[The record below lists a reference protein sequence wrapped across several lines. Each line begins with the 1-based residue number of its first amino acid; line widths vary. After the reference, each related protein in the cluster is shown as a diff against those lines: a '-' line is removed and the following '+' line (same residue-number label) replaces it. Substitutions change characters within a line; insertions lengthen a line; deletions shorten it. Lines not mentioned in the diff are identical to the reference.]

1 MKQLTVSL
9 LMQESHED
17 IKSSLNISCVEK
29 QNFVSLPESDEEE
42 EDDTEKVDLQYYD
55 FKSFL

>member
-17 IKSSLNISCVEK
+17 IKYSTNIGCVEK
-29 QNFVSLPESDEEE
+29 QNFVSLLESDEEE
-42 EDDTEKVDLQYYD
+42 EDDAEKVDLQYYD
-55 FKSFL
+55 LKSLL

>member
-17 IKSSLNISCVEK
+17 IKSSPNISCVEK

-42 EDDTEKVDLQYYD
+42 DDAEKVDLQYYD
-55 FKSFL
+55 LKSFL